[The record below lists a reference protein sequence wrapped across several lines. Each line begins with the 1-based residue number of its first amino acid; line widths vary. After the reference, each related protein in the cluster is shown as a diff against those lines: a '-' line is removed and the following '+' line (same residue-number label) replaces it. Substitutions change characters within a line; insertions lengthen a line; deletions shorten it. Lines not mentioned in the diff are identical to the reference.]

1 MSRVW
6 LWCLAAAVT
15 AAQSTEWPMYGH
27 DAGGARFSPL
37 KQVNTENVA
46 KLSLSTRRS
55 DTSS

>member
-6 LWCLAAAVT
+6 LWCLAAA
-15 AAQSTEWPMYGH
+15 QPTEWPMYGH